1 MVSALVEVELVV
13 VEWVVVVV
21 VVEWVVVE
29 WEEVM
34 VEDKNVSS
42 SSSQPTRLG
51 LSLVS
56 GIGMHSP
63 NAQQI
68 RCSSLN
74 IGMLM
79 VCAYI
84 ITK

>member
-1 MVSALVEVELVV
+1 MVSALVEVELVE
-13 VEWVVVVV
+13 VEWVVV
-21 VVEWVVVE
+21 VVVE

-42 SSSQPTRLG
+42 SLSQPTRLG